1 MGESAA
7 LKWED
12 VELADGYFNVNETY
26 VRGNFYDPKTGSSK
40 RQVKLNGITKE
51 ILLRQA
57 KKTKDKTEFVFLN
70 RDGRPLRANSIN
82 ALHFRPT
89 LKKAGLSENRS
100 CRDTRGTFITNALDA
115 NETMGFVQNQVGHS
129 SIKPIVNHY
138 YNRIPRDEDG
148 QKLEE
153 ALKNAQVLPDLEDE

>member
-1 MGESAA
+1 MSRLSRVPLQESAHIFPQRA
-7 LKWED
+7 L
-12 VELADGYFNVNETY
+12 ET
-26 VRGNFYDPKTGSSK
+26 D
-40 RQVKLNGITKE
+40 
-51 ILLRQA
+51 IL
-57 KKTKDKTEFVFLN
+57 K
-70 RDGRPLRANSIN
+70 IN
-82 ALHFRPT
+82 HFKPT